1 MYGLQKF
8 TEAILVELARLSCV
22 KKPKGTREALPL
34 LIGLQWARTCITAQP
49 ALKLREVRASD
60 LHRAEK
66 KGERSQPKVIEEV
79 PSISAAVLV

>member
-49 ALKLREVRASD
+49 
-60 LHRAEK
+60 H
-66 KGERSQPKVIEEV
+66 
-79 PSISAAVLV
+79 